1 MNISIIGTGAMASLF
16 GARLSRVADVALLGT
31 WAEAVQAIRRDGI
44 QVEGEGTFRVHAAT
58 DPDDAPPADLAIVLV
73 KTYQTERAAG
83 WATHTLKHEGIA
95 LTLQNGLGN
104 VEMLAARVGIDR
116 AMLGVTTQGATLMAA
131 GQVRPAGRGT
141 THLGFL
147 PIERA
152 APRDW
157 SADSFAYETTAL
169 FNAAGLTSVVSEDV
183 EALAWGKVIVNAAIN
198 PLTAILR
205 VPNGVLVESADT
217 LELMRSITAEA
228 ASVAKAS
235 GIALPYPDPFERAK
249 QVAQATASNHSS
261 MLQDVLK
268 NRPTEIDAING
279 KIVALGREVNV
290 PTPINAALTA
300 LVRAIEQDVL
310 REVALVKSSTER

>member
-16 GARLSRVADVALLGT
+16 GARLSRVASVALLGSWT
-31 WAEAVQAIRRDGI
+31 EAVRTIRRAGI
-44 QVEGEGTFRVHAAT
+44 HVAGDGTFYVHAAG
-58 DPDDAPPADLAIVLV
+58 DPDDAPSADLAVVLV
-73 KTYQTERAAG
+73 KTYQTERAAD
-83 WATHTLKHEGIA
+83 WAARTVKAGGIA

-104 VEMLAARVGIDR
+104 VEALAARVGVDR
-116 AMLGVTTQGATLMAA
+116 AMLGVTTQSATLI
-131 GQVRPAGRGT
+131 GPGHVRPGGRGT

-157 SADSFAYETTAL
+157 SADSPAYEITAL
-169 FNAAGLTSVVSEDV
+169 FNAAGFASVVSEDV

-205 VPNGVLVESADT
+205 VPNGALLESDHT

-228 ASVAKAS
+228 ASVAKAH
-235 GIALPYPDPFERAK
+235 GIALPYPDPSERAR

-279 KIVALGREVNV
+279 KIVERGRAVGV

-300 LVRAIEQDVL
+300 LVRAIETSTL
-310 REVALVKSSTER
+310 REGVLMKSET